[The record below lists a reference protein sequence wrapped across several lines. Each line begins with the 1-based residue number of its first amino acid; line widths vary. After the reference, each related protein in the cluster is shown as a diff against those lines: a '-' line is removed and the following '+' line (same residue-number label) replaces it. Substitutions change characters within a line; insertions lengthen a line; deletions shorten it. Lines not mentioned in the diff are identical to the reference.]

1 MEFIPFEKF
10 NFNLMILEFTM
21 LTLSL
26 LLNILILIPIC
37 YLMLTNNVRMVETL
51 GEFNPARGILLAMY
65 ATILFGS
72 IYLLIFPD
80 IKFTTALLLVQ
91 IVYKLLTPFT
101 VKTLKHPF
109 VLSNLFIAIVHIVTL
124 QTLG

>member
-1 MEFIPFEKF
+1 
-10 NFNLMILEFTM
+10 M

-51 GEFNPARGILLAMY
+51 GEFNPARGILLAIYM
-65 ATILFGS
+65 TILIAS
-72 IYLLIFPD
+72 IGLLIFPD
-80 IKFTTALLLVQ
+80 TKFAIALLLMQ

-101 VKTLKHPF
+101 VRTMKHPF
-109 VLSNLFIAIVHIVTL
+109 VISNMLVAIVHIVTVYSL
-124 QTLG
+124 S

>member
-1 MEFIPFEKF
+1 
-10 NFNLMILEFTM
+10 M

-51 GEFNPARGILLAMY
+51 GEFNPARGILVAIYM
-65 ATILFGS
+65 TILIAS
-72 IYLLIFPD
+72 IGLLIFPD
-80 IKFTTALLLVQ
+80 TKFSIALLLMQ

-109 VLSNLFIAIVHIVTL
+109 VISNVLIAIVHIVTVYS
-124 QTLG
+124 LG

>member
-1 MEFIPFEKF
+1 
-10 NFNLMILEFTM
+10 M

-51 GEFNPARGILLAMY
+51 GEFNPARGILLAIY
-65 ATILFGS
+65 ITILIAS
-72 IYLLIFPD
+72 IGLLIFPD
-80 IKFTTALLLVQ
+80 TKFAIALLLMQ

-109 VLSNLFIAIVHIVTL
+109 VISNMLVAIVHIVTVYSL
-124 QTLG
+124 S

>member
-1 MEFIPFEKF
+1 
-10 NFNLMILEFTM
+10 M
-21 LTLSL
+21 LTISL
-26 LLNILILIPIC
+26 LLNILVLIPIC
-37 YLMLTNNVRMVETL
+37 YLMLTNNDRMVKTL

-80 IKFTTALLLVQ
+80 IKFATALLLVQ
-91 IVYKLLTPFT
+91 IVYKLFTPFT

-109 VLSNLFIAIVHIVTL
+109 VISNLFIAIVHILTV
-124 QTLG
+124 QTLS

>member
-1 MEFIPFEKF
+1 
-10 NFNLMILEFTM
+10 M

-51 GEFNPARGILLAMY
+51 GEFNPARGILVAIYM
-65 ATILFGS
+65 TILIAS
-72 IYLLIFPD
+72 IGLLIFPD
-80 IKFTTALLLVQ
+80 TKFAIALLLMQ

-109 VLSNLFIAIVHIVTL
+109 VISNMLVAIVHIVTVYSL
-124 QTLG
+124 R

>member
-1 MEFIPFEKF
+1 
-10 NFNLMILEFTM
+10 M

-51 GEFNPARGILLAMY
+51 GEFNPARGILLAIYM
-65 ATILFGS
+65 TILIAS
-72 IYLLIFPD
+72 IGLLIFPD
-80 IKFTTALLLVQ
+80 TKFSIALLLMQ

-109 VLSNLFIAIVHIVTL
+109 VISNMLVAIVHIVTVYSL
-124 QTLG
+124 S

>member
-1 MEFIPFEKF
+1 
-10 NFNLMILEFTM
+10 M

-51 GEFNPARGILLAMY
+51 GEFNPARGILVAIYM
-65 ATILFGS
+65 TILIAS
-72 IYLLIFPD
+72 IGLLIFPD
-80 IKFTTALLLVQ
+80 TKFAIALLLMQ

-109 VLSNLFIAIVHIVTL
+109 VISNMLVAIVHIVTVYSL
-124 QTLG
+124 S

>member
-1 MEFIPFEKF
+1 
-10 NFNLMILEFTM
+10 M

-51 GEFNPARGILLAMY
+51 GEFNPARGILLAIYM
-65 ATILFGS
+65 TILIAS
-72 IYLLIFPD
+72 IGLLIFPD
-80 IKFTTALLLVQ
+80 TKFAIALLLMQ

-109 VLSNLFIAIVHIVTL
+109 VISNVLIASVHIWTVY
-124 QTLG
+124 TLG